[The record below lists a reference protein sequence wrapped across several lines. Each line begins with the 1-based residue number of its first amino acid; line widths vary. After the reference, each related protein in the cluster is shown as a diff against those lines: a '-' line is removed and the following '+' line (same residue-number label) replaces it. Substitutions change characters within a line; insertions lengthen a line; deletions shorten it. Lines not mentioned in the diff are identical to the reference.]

1 MTLNHC
7 FNVRSLIL
15 AAAMITSL
23 GLVNHANAQL
33 LPWMFGQLTV
43 SKPRTQVKIEAVDI
57 AQDPHA
63 IGEPVGKREP
73 KHVTLDLESTEIE
86 GRLSDGSTF
95 KYWTFNNKVPGPFV
109 RVRVGDTVTVSLRN
123 AANSTDIHSIDFHA
137 VTGPGGGAGVTQ
149 VEPDESKSFTF
160 KARPGWSPN
169 ISLTACMG

>member
-1 MTLNHC
+1 MPNVTLPEDTMTLNHC
-7 FNVRSLIL
+7 FNVRSLVL
-15 AAAMITSL
+15 AAAMVTSL

-33 LPWMFGQLTV
+33 LPWRFGQLTV
-43 SKPRTQVKIEAVDI
+43 SEPRKQVKIEAVDI

-86 GRLSDGSTF
+86 ARLSDGSTF

-109 RVRVGDTVTVSLRN
+109 RVRVGDTVTVNLRN

-149 VEPDESKSFTF
+149 VEPGESKSFTF
-160 KARPGWSPN
+160 
-169 ISLTACMG
+169 